1 MSDPDL
7 YLRHLLAA
15 HVDCSVVC
23 DRYCSC
29 GVQHPDGYAAHLAEV
44 IDQFLLVVPRGEVDG
59 IEYGYQFRGEDHV
72 RGGASKRRALSMAR
86 FPEVQALQRPVLAW
100 TPLPE
105 EAAGE

>member
-1 MSDPDL
+1 MSE
-7 YLRHLLAA
+7 YLRYLLAS

-44 IDQFLLVVPRGEVDG
+44 IDQFVLVVPRGEVDG
-59 IEYGYQFRGEDHV
+59 VEYGWRARPGDRVHPRDDRGAALLTAQR
-72 RGGASKRRALSMAR
+72 RGGEGVERAA
-86 FPEVQALQRPVLAW
+86 LAW

-105 EAAGE
+105 ETGDD